1 MFTRGANGLPGG
13 PAIKVDETAKLHVA
27 GISTDAGITF
37 ADGTHV
43 STASGL
49 VGATGATGAAGA
61 NGTNGN
67 TGATGAAGDAG
78 ATGFPPGVVYTGL
91 SNALSNPT
99 NGGEAK
105 YLTSTAIFNN
115 EDGDGN
121 TLDDYLGAATRGRL
135 HVVKES
141 DPSTFI
147 LYEYSS
153 VSADTP
159 SSGLFQFNISSIVA
173 TNNVGYLCSTNAT
186 RCAIQSILCKR
197 WSNWSTGAAGDAGA
211 AGATGA
217 TGAAGDAGAAG
228 ATGATGAAGANGG
241 NVAHFVIQASSGI
254 SSGAKTT
261 AMHYVPFTSTA
272 TQAAIR
278 TGRTGGITASFVVA
292 NYGDPFADP
301 TSSTRTIATINAATA
316 AHGATTSTM
325 SSYSI
330 TAGSYIYMNIDGI
343 SFPGITGVQGFLV
356 YERD

>member
-78 ATGFPPGVVYTGL
+78 ATGFLPVLCILDFQT
-91 SNALSNPT
+91 LSNPT

-173 TNNVGYLCSTNAT
+173 TNNVDTSVQPMLPSVRSRVFFVNDGAT
-186 RCAIQSILCKR
+186 GA
-197 WSNWSTGAAGDAGA
+197 TGAAGDAGA

-261 AMHYVPFTSTA
+261 ATHYVPFTSTA

-325 SSYSI
+325 RCTSI